1 MVILTETRT
10 VQTERGSGGR
20 LALLGD
26 AAHVVAPTSGSG
38 GVARRSQRSQ
48 RGISV
53 ASRPKRTLVAWTH

>member
-1 MVILTETRT
+1 MVILTETRSI
-10 VQTERGSGGR
+10 QTERDSDGR

-26 AAHVVAPTSGSG
+26 AGRVVAPTSGSG
-38 GVARRSQRSQ
+38 AVARRSQRSQ